1 MKILHTSD
9 WHIGRSLCEF
19 SLLEDQEAWLDQME
33 QVIQEHQVDAVLAAG
48 DLFDRSMPAADAV
61 ALMDHI
67 FSRLVGKLGVK
78 VLGIAGNHDS
88 PRRIDYGS
96 SLLEASGLYLAG
108 SVSTTLRKVVLQ
120 DTWGPVNIFLLP
132 YFTLPQLRAL
142 FPQDPPTSLSQGF
155 ARLLEENAGQMD
167 LSQRNLLVCHGF
179 FLRMSRGGEAD
190 KPLTGSAGQELQLGT
205 SELVD
210 LSPADGFDY
219 IALGHIH
226 RPQLA
231 GRPTARYCGSPLR
244 YSLSEAQVPNAFLL
258 LDWQEKGQL
267 TVESIPVRPR
277 RQLQVLHG
285 SFEQVLHAWEDPASP
300 VSREDYVFANITG
313 NSAILNAMTQLR
325 EVFPNA
331 LGLQFCSTAPTSS
344 QALGPQLAELP
355 LEELF
360 SRFYRQVTD
369 EELTPQ
375 QQQLVQ
381 QLAVPQE
388 DPTPTQKGE
397 EPACDPSALS

>member
-33 QVIQEHQVDAVLAAG
+33 QVIREHQVDAVIAAG

-61 ALMDHI
+61 ALMDRI
-67 FSRLVGKLGVK
+67 FSRLVGKLRVP

-108 SVSTTLRKVVLQ
+108 SLSPTLRKVTLHDDQ
-120 DTWGPVNIFLLP
+120 GPVHFFLLP

-142 FPQDPPTSLSQGF
+142 FPDDPPSTLSEGF
-155 ARLLEENAGQMD
+155 ARLLSENAGQFD
-167 LSQRNLLVCHGF
+167 WSQRNLLICHGF
-179 FLRMSRGGEAD
+179 FLRLSHRGEEA
-190 KPLTGSAGQELQLGT
+190 PSLTDSAGQECQLGT

-210 LSPADGFDY
+210 LTPADGFDY

-226 RPQLA
+226 RPQQA
-231 GRPTARYCGSPLR
+231 GRETARYCGSPLR
-244 YSLSEAQVPNAFLL
+244 YSLSEAQVDNAFLL
-258 LDWQEKGQL
+258 LDWPEKGQL
-267 TVESIPVRPR
+267 TVERIPVQPR
-277 RQLQVLHG
+277 RQLRVVSG
-285 SFEQVLHAWEDPASP
+285 SFEQVLHTLEDPDTP
-300 VSREDYVFANITG
+300 VRREDYVFANING
-313 NSAILNAMTQLR
+313 SGAILNAMSQLR

-331 LGLQFCSTAPTSS
+331 LGLQFISQAATSS

-360 SRFYRQVTD
+360 SRFYEQVSG

-375 QQQLVQ
+375 QQQLVR
-381 QLAVPQE
+381 QLAQPQPE
-388 DPTPTQKGE
+388 SNEKGADPV
-397 EPACDPSALS
+397 CDPSALS